1 MHLDETGLRT
11 EGKTMWVHTMSSSRD
26 THLFISEHRGG
37 EAIKEHLEGYE
48 GTAIHDGWKSYQK
61 FECEHGLCNAHHFRE
76 LTFLIEIQHQD
87 WAKEY
92 LDLLLSA
99 YRQTQE
105 GFLSIEDQTKIRDQ
119 AKVQHSSPEPP
130 LPGHRGRV
138 RKSKARNL
146 IERFEKYSHQ
156 VWLFITGEQF
166 PFDNNQAERDIRML
180 KTMQKVKGC
189 FRTLEGAAHHLR
201 IRSIILSLQ
210 KKEQNILQFFTHLL
224 RPI

>member
-1 MHLDETGLRT
+1 
-11 EGKTMWVHTMSSSRD
+11 MWVHTMSSSRD

-61 FECEHGLCNAHHFRE
+61 FECEHGLCNAHHLRE
-76 LTFLIEIQHQD
+76 LTFLYEVQHLD
-87 WAKEY
+87 WAKAFS
-92 LDLLLSA
+92 DLLLSA
-99 YRQTQE
+99 YRQTLE
-105 GFLSIEDQTKIRDQ
+105 GPLSVEDQTKIREQAQAILDQ
-119 AKVQHSSPEPP
+119 AKVQHPPPEPP

-156 VWLFITGEQF
+156 VWLFITGRQF

-210 KKEQNILQFFTHLL
+210 KKEQNILSFFTHLL